1 MLAALDPRTWWF
13 VARASGLVAW
23 ALLALAVVW
32 GLALSTKT
40 FGRNPKPAWLLD
52 LHRHLGGLAVV
63 FTGVHLAG
71 LFADTYVVFGWRELF
86 IPFASTWKPGAVA
99 WGIVAFYA
107 LIAVEIT
114 SLLQR
119 HLPRTW
125 WRRVHFLSFP
135 LFVFATAHLV
145 TAGTDSGV
153 PLAQWTA
160 VVTCTIVAFL
170 VLVRLVARREP
181 TRARPLRSG
190 PEKERELAGRV
201 TALRAALPADEG

>member
-13 VARASGLVAW
+13 VTRASGLVAW
-23 ALLALAVVW
+23 ALLSLAVIW

-63 FTGVHLAG
+63 FTGVHLLG
-71 LFADTYVVFGWRELF
+71 LVADTYVAFGWRELF
-86 IPFASTWKPGAVA
+86 VPLASTWKPGAVA
-99 WGIVAFYA
+99 WGIVAFYV
-107 LIAVEIT
+107 LLAVEMT

-125 WRRVHFLSFP
+125 WRRFHVLSFP

-145 TAGTDSGV
+145 TAGTDAGSA
-153 PLAQWTA
+153 LTQWMA
-160 VVTCTIVAFL
+160 VVVSTIVAFL
-170 VLVRLVARREP
+170 VLVRLIARREP
-181 TRARPLRSG
+181 IRPRPSRAAPDDAADLENRLSR
-190 PEKERELAGRV
+190 
-201 TALRAALPADEG
+201 LRAALPADEG